1 MVDTVSP
8 PLKAVDEREPVP
20 KEAVARVIKTL
31 KKREAQLQLDIIQ
44 LMPLVKY
51 VFMFARRHSN
61 FCNRFSQVEPSLVKP
76 FNAKAVG

>member
-8 PLKAVDEREPVP
+8 PLKAADERDRVP

-51 VFMFARRHSN
+51 VYILARLHSN
-61 FCNRFSQVEPSLVKP
+61 
-76 FNAKAVG
+76 